1 MLNSERQFRGR
12 DRAPQRSWIKGAGF
26 IQEELERPLIGVV
39 NTYQDFAPE
48 NVHLRTVADAVKVGV
63 RMAGG
68 TPLEFNAFHVTDGEA
83 EAGASM
89 RYVLP
94 SREIIADLVELMI
107 RGHGMDAMVMLPSGD
122 KVVPGMLMA
131 ALRLDIPAVILYG
144 GPTPPGTYDGKKLFY
159 EDVFEGVGRVA
170 RGLLSEDDLRQYEDL
185 LFPGPGAVS
194 TASTGNT
201 LGMIA
206 EALGLSLPH
215 TSTLPAGSNM
225 QLRAAKYTGLRIMDL
240 LRQDLTPSKIVT
252 ASSFENAIRAAM
264 AVSGSLNMV
273 LHVMAVARETDVSI
287 NMDTFDRLSRSTPT
301 LVAISPSGP
310 WGVTDLHQAGGIPAV
325 LKELGDL
332 IHHECLTVSGS
343 TIGDISRAAAVG
355 NRDVIRPRSAP
366 VQPEGALFVLRGS
379 LAPEGCVVKSS
390 AVPPAMWRFGG
401 PARIFEDE
409 EDAIAAIYG
418 NRVTPGEVVVIR
430 NEGPRGGPGMREML
444 GATAALVGM
453 GLDTSVALVT
463 DGRFSGASR
472 GPAIGYVSPEA
483 ARGGP
488 IGAIHDG
495 DTIRI
500 DLHERTIDVDVSP
513 SELARRQ
520 DSRAERPPRV
530 TRGYLRFYADHV
542 SSAAEGAVLPR

>member
-1 MLNSERQFRGR
+1 MLPSERQFRGL

-26 IQEELERPLIGVV
+26 IQEELERPLVGVV

-48 NVHLRTVADAVKVGV
+48 NVHLRAVADAVKAGV

-83 EAGASM
+83 EAGDSM

-94 SREIIADLVELMI
+94 SRELIADLVELMV
-107 RGHGMDAMVMLPSGD
+107 RGHGIDALVMLPSGD

-131 ALRLDIPAVILYG
+131 AFRLDLPAIVLYG
-144 GPTPPGTYDGKKLFY
+144 GPTPPGMYRGKKLFY
-159 EDVFEGVGRVA
+159 EDVFEGVGKVK
-170 RGLLSEDDLRQYEDL
+170 RGLMDGEELRQYEDL

-206 EALGLSLPH
+206 EAMGLSLPH
-215 TSTLPAGSNM
+215 TSTLPAASNM
-225 QLRAAKYTGLRIMDL
+225 QLRAAKYTGLRITEL
-240 LRQDLTPSKIVT
+240 LAQNLRPSTLVT
-252 ASSFENAIRAAM
+252 EASFENAIRAAM
-264 AVSGSLNMV
+264 AVSGSLNMI
-273 LHVMAVARETDVSI
+273 LHVMAIAREARVSVTLE
-287 NMDTFDRLSRSTPT
+287 TFDRLSRSTPT

-310 WGVTDLHQAGGIPAV
+310 WGVTDVHFAGGVPAV

-332 IHHECLTVSGS
+332 VHGPCRTVSGL
-343 TIGDISRAAAVG
+343 TVGDIALAAEILD
-355 NRDVIRPRSAP
+355 RDVIRPRTTPIQA
-366 VQPEGALFVLRGS
+366 EGAVFVLRGS
-379 LAPEGCVVKSS
+379 LAPDGCVVKSS
-390 AVPPAMWRFGG
+390 AVSEKMWTFEG
-401 PARIFEDE
+401 AAQVFEDE
-409 EDAIAAIYG
+409 EAAIGAIYG
-418 NRVTPGEVVVIR
+418 NRVPRGRVIVIR

-453 GLDTSVALVT
+453 GLDDSVALVT

-472 GPAIGYVSPEA
+472 GPAVGYVSPEA

-488 IGAIHDG
+488 IGLVRDG
-495 DTIRI
+495 DRIRI
-500 DLHERTIDVDVSP
+500 NLHDRAI
-513 SELARRQ
+513 ELNVPPRELDRRRE
-520 DSRAERPPRV
+520 STSSRPPRV
-530 TRGYLRFYADHV
+530 SRGYLKFYADHV

>member
-1 MLNSERQFRGR
+1 MLPSQRQFGGL

-39 NTYQDFAPE
+39 NTYQDLAPE
-48 NVHLRTVADAVKVGV
+48 NVHLRAVADAVKAGV

-83 EAGASM
+83 EAGDSM
-89 RYVLP
+89 RCVLP
-94 SREIIADLVELMI
+94 SREVISDLVELMV
-107 RGHGMDAMVMLPSGD
+107 RGHGIDAMVMLPSGD

-131 ALRLDIPAVILYG
+131 AFRLDIPTVVLYG
-144 GPTPPGTYDGKKLFY
+144 GPTPPGVYNGKKLFY
-159 EDVFEGVGRVA
+159 EDVFEGIGKVK
-170 RGLLSEDDLRQYEDL
+170 RGLISKEELQQYEDL

-194 TASTGNT
+194 TASSGNT

-215 TSTLPAGSNM
+215 TSTVPAASNM

-240 LRQDLTPSKIVT
+240 LKQNLTPSALVT
-252 ASSFENAIRAAM
+252 EASFENAIRTAM
-264 AVSGSLNMV
+264 AVSGSLNMI
-273 LHVMAVARETDVSI
+273 LHVMAIAGEARVAITLE
-287 NMDTFDRLSRSTPT
+287 TFDRLSRSTPT

-310 WGVTDLHQAGGIPAV
+310 WGVTDLHFAGGVPAV
-325 LKELGDL
+325 LKELGGL
-332 IHHECLTVSGS
+332 VNAECLTVSGR
-343 TIGDISRAAAVG
+343 TVGEISAAAKIL
-355 NRDVIRPRSAP
+355 DHEVIRSRTDP
-366 VQPEGALFVLRGS
+366 VQAEGAVFVLRGS
-379 LAPEGCVVKSS
+379 LAPDGCAVKSS
-390 AVPPAMWRFGG
+390 AVTKQMWAFEG
-401 PARIFEDE
+401 AAQVFEDE
-409 EDAIAAIYG
+409 ESAIEAIYG
-418 NRVTPGEVVVIR
+418 QRVTPGRVVVIR

-453 GLDTSVALVT
+453 GLDDSVVLVT

-488 IGAIHDG
+488 IALVREG
-495 DTIRI
+495 DRIRI
-500 DLHERTIDVDVSP
+500 NLHERTIDLNVP
-513 SELARRQ
+513 LRELDRRRE
-520 DSRAERPPRV
+520 SYRPRPPRI